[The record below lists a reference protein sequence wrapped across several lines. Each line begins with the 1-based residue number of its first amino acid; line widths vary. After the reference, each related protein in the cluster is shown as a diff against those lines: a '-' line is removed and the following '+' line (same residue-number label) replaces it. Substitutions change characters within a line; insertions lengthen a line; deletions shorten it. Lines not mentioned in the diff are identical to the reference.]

1 MRSPLE
7 GVTPSPNGQW
17 RERALLEELSAA
29 RGKLAGRATLALLE
43 RTTRRG
49 EMPPLHVHREPEA
62 VHVLEGSVLVFV
74 GGASTRL
81 VAGQSLVAPAGVPHT
96 HRAESSGRYVIASFV
111 RSLSGY
117 EGFVRATAL
126 PARAHGEEP
135 HEDERVVET
144 LAAENGIAVLGP
156 PGALPV
162 ADLAA

>member
-7 GVTPSPNGQW
+7 AETRTPTGQS
-17 RERALLEELSAA
+17 RLRALLEELSVA

-43 RTTRRG
+43 RTTERG

-62 VHVLEGSVLVFV
+62 VHVLEGSLLLYV
-74 GGASTRL
+74 GGACTRL
-81 VAGQSLVAPAGVPHT
+81 VAGESLVAPAGVPHT
-96 HRAESSGRYVIASFV
+96 HRAESSGRFVVASFV
-111 RSLSGY
+111 RSPAGY
-117 EGFVRATAL
+117 EGFVRAS
-126 PARAHGEEP
+126 ARPSAHPEEP
-135 HEDERVVET
+135 HEDERVVAT